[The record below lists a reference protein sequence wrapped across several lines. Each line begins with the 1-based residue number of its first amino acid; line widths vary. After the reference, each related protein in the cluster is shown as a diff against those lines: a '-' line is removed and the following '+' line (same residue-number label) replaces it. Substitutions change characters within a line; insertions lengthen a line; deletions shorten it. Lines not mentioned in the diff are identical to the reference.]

1 MNRQDPTLVWIKLL
15 FISCVL
21 AGLPSCES
29 KGCGQR
35 GRSQQTSAS
44 IAAQKIQHVVIIFQ
58 ENRTPDNLFHG
69 LPNADIANSG
79 KNSQGQM
86 VALTPASLVGPYDLD
101 HSHAGFRRMW
111 NGGSMNGV
119 DRSQVKCFGSPN
131 CPPPNPAFKYVN
143 PTEVAPYFQLAE
155 TYTFCDRMF
164 QTNQG
169 PSFPAHQFIIS
180 GTSAPTANTE
190 SCAAENPNGVK
201 NAFLDSG
208 CTAPAGETVAILDTN
223 GNESTK
229 MYPCFEHATLTD
241 ELDAKNISWKYY
253 APSAGIIWNGPN
265 AIKHM
270 CVPDPTGTLCTGSDW
285 KNHVILNQTRVLTDV
300 ANGNLPAVSWVIP
313 TAQASDHPQ
322 KNTGLGPSWV
332 ASVVNSIGNSAYWS
346 NTAIFI
352 TWDDWGGWYDHVAP
366 PIISSYEYGF
376 RVPMMV
382 VSPYAKAGFV
392 SHQTHDFG
400 SILKFIEELYGL
412 PTLGYADASADDLSD
427 CFNFQQTPLTF
438 HPIATKYDATYFLT
452 HNLPAEG
459 PDDD

>member
-1 MNRQDPTLVWIKLL
+1 MNVLCRRSALVWVE
-15 FISCVL
+15 FISIVCIL
-21 AGLPSCES
+21 AGLPGCES

-35 GRSQQTSAS
+35 SRSQQTSAS
-44 IAAQKIQHVVIIFQ
+44 PASQKIQHVVVVFQ

-86 VALTPASLVGPYDLD
+86 VALTPTSLVGPYDLD

-119 DRSQVKCFGSPN
+119 DRNKVKCFGAPN
-131 CPPPNPAFKYVN
+131 CPPPNAAFKYVN

-190 SCAAENPNGVK
+190 SCAAENPKGVQ

-241 ELDAKNISWKYY
+241 ELDAKSISWKYY

-265 AIKHM
+265 AIKHQQ
-270 CVPDPTGTLCTGSDW
+270 CS
-285 KNHVILNQTRVLTDV
+285 
-300 ANGNLPAVSWVIP
+300 
-313 TAQASDHPQ
+313 
-322 KNTGLGPSWV
+322 
-332 ASVVNSIGNSAYWS
+332 S
-346 NTAIFI
+346 N
-352 TWDDWGGWYDHVAP
+352 V
-366 PIISSYEYGF
+366 PIIAAFHNAVHSKSIF
-376 RVPMMV
+376 RR
-382 VSPYAKAGFV
+382 AARWKLIRTAGEQ
-392 SHQTHDFG
+392 SCG
-400 SILKFIEELYGL
+400 YSGGL
-412 PTLGYADASADDLSD
+412 RRAVEQLRYRPGR
-427 CFNFQQTPLTF
+427 
-438 HPIATKYDATYFLT
+438 
-452 HNLPAEG
+452 
-459 PDDD
+459 

>member
-366 PIISSYEYGF
+366 PIIS
-376 RVPMMV
+376 
-382 VSPYAKAGFV
+382 
-392 SHQTHDFG
+392 
-400 SILKFIEELYGL
+400 
-412 PTLGYADASADDLSD
+412 
-427 CFNFQQTPLTF
+427 
-438 HPIATKYDATYFLT
+438 
-452 HNLPAEG
+452 
-459 PDDD
+459 